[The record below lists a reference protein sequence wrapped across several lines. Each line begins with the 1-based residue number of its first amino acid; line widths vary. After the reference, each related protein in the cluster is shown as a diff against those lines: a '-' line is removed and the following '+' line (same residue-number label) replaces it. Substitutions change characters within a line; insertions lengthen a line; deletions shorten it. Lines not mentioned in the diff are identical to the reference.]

1 MLVRA
6 RAPLRLGLAGGG
18 TDVSPFCDQYGGHV
32 LNATINM
39 YAYAVLE
46 PLGTNKVIFEASDI
60 QKRYEANIQAEYEVT
75 GDLLLHKA
83 VYNRIIRDFLDG
95 KPFALRISTYCQA
108 PPGSGL
114 GSSST
119 MVVAM
124 LKAYV
129 EYFNLPLGEYEIAHL
144 AFQIERQD
152 ARLDGG
158 RQDQYAATFGGF
170 NFIEFYADDRVIV
183 NPLRIKNWILSE
195 LESSLVLF
203 YTNVSRDSE
212 VIIKQQ
218 AQNVSDKKDQVLVAM
233 HDIKKAA
240 VSMKENLLRGNID
253 AFAEGLHS
261 GWLAKK
267 RTATKVTNS
276 NLDAIYETAINSGAK
291 AGKIS
296 GAGGGGF
303 FMFIVNPEKKMDVLR
318 ALQKYPGYAI
328 ECSFTK
334 SGTQGW
340 RIE

>member
-18 TDVSPFCDQYGGHV
+18 TDVSPFCDLYGGHV

-39 YAYAVLE
+39 YAYATLE
-46 PLGTNKVIFEASDI
+46 PLDVGKVIFVASDL
-60 QKRYEANIQAEYEVT
+60 QKEFKADIRSQYDLA
-75 GDLLLHKA
+75 GDLILHKA

-95 KPFALRISTYCQA
+95 RPIALRMTTYCQA

-124 LKAYV
+124 VKAFV
-129 EYFNLPLGEYEIAHL
+129 EYLNLPLGEYEIAHL
-144 AFQIERQD
+144 AFEIERQD
-152 ARLDGG
+152 AKLDGG

-170 NFIEFYADDRVIV
+170 NFMEFYADDRVIV

-218 AQNVSDKKDQVLVAM
+218 SRNVSDKKDQAILAM
-233 HDIKKAA
+233 QEIKTAA
-240 VSMKENLLRGNID
+240 ISMKENLLRGNID
-253 AFAEGLHS
+253 AFAESLNRA
-261 GWLAKK
+261 WLAKK
-267 RTATKVTNS
+267 RTAEKVTNV
-276 NLDAIYETAINSGAK
+276 NLDKIYQTALDSGAK
-291 AGKIS
+291 AGKVS

-303 FMFIVNPEKKMDVLR
+303 FMFIVNPKRKMDVLR
-318 ALQKYPGYAI
+318 ALGKHPGYAV

>member
-1 MLVRA
+1 MLIRA

-18 TDVSPFCDQYGGHV
+18 TDVSPFCDQYGGYV

-46 PLGTNKVIFEASDI
+46 SLNEDKVIFQASDI
-60 QKRYEANIQAEYEVT
+60 QKRFESNVRSEFEIS
-75 GDLLLHKA
+75 GDLILHKA
-83 VYNRIIRDFLDG
+83 VYNRIIRDYLND
-95 KPFALRISTYCQA
+95 KPIALRMTTYCQA

-129 EYFNLPLGEYEIAHL
+129 EYLNLPLGEYEIAHL

-152 ARLDGG
+152 ANLAGG

-170 NFIEFYADDRVIV
+170 NFMEFYADNRVIV
-183 NPLRIKNWILSE
+183 NPLRVKNWILSE
-195 LESSLVLF
+195 LESSIVLF

-218 AQNVSDKKDQVLVAM
+218 SRNIIDKKEQMLSAM
-233 HDIKKAA
+233 HEIKQAA
-240 VSMKENLLRGNID
+240 VSMKENLLKGNID
-253 AFAEGLHS
+253 AFADGLHR

-267 RTATKVTNS
+267 KTAAEVTNL
-276 NLDAIYETAINSGAK
+276 NLDKIYNAAMSSGAK

-303 FMFIVNPEKKMDVLR
+303 FMFVVDPEKKMDVLR
-318 ALQKYPGYAI
+318 ALGECPGYAI

>member
-6 RAPLRLGLAGGG
+6 RPPLRLGLAGGG
-18 TDVSPFCDQYGGHV
+18 TDVSPFCDLYGGYV

-39 YAYAVLE
+39 YAYAILE
-46 PLGTNKVIFEASDI
+46 PLKVDKVIFEASDI
-60 QKRYEANIQAEYEVT
+60 QKRFESDIQSVHEVT
-75 GDLLLHKA
+75 GDLMLHKA
-83 VYNRIIRDFLDG
+83 VYNRVIRDFLG
-95 KPFALRISTYCQA
+95 GSPIALRMSTYCQA
-108 PPGSGL
+108 TPGSGL

-129 EYFNLPLGEYEIAHL
+129 EYLNLPLGEYEIANL

-152 ARLDGG
+152 AKLDGG

-170 NFIEFYADDRVIV
+170 NFIEFYDDDRVIV

-218 AQNVSDKKDQVLVAM
+218 AQNVCDKKDQVIDAM
-233 HDIKKAA
+233 NDIKKTA
-240 VSMKENLLRGNID
+240 VSMKENLLKGNID
-253 AFAEGLHS
+253 AFAEDLYS

-267 RTATKVTNS
+267 KTATKVTNS
-276 NLDAIYETAINSGAK
+276 SLDAIFDAARNAGAK

-303 FMFIVNPEKKMDVLR
+303 FMFVVDPEKKMDVLR
-318 ALQKYPGYAI
+318 ALKDYQGYVM